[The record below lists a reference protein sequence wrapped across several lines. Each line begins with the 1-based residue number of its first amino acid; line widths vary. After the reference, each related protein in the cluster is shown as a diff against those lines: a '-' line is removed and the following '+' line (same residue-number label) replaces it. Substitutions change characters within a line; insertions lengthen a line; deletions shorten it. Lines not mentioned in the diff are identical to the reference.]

1 VDLGN
6 RADSLSPEDLYRV
19 TDSIV
24 KLQRS
29 VEGRH
34 RSENG
39 NKPLSIS
46 IENACDNAASS
57 IENGEKKSNADIQN
71 KNDGEV
77 EKIVTQFEKEEV
89 AADVIINNLD
99 PSESKKDQAEQLLS
113 QCNHLLSIVAEKAS
127 QKISKFTGQDIQ
139 RLLQIY
145 VITPVQAD
153 VVVDAIGE
161 EVNTRVS
168 ALEIAA
174 STYSGSVQDLVRHA
188 ADSSVEAAT
197 ALSTFS
203 SAEEKLSASFMKG
216 MKSLFDKPGNKE
228 DDETATKTTSSAED
242 VARQVNRAAAS
253 SCKAAARLERVGKGA
268 LINAEKTLRDVE
280 ESAAF
285 ELGRC
290 QELIAAYRR
299 LEFKTGTRKTRYD
312 EERRRDM
319 GKRILTRLFQ

>member
-1 VDLGN
+1 MNLVTPIPLLSTEEIESVSVSSSVDLFCGIIKLGYDQDDYPLLINNLVDLGN

-113 QCNHLLSIVAEKAS
+113 Q
-127 QKISKFTGQDIQ
+127 
-139 RLLQIY
+139 
-145 VITPVQAD
+145 
-153 VVVDAIGE
+153 
-161 EVNTRVS
+161 
-168 ALEIAA
+168 
-174 STYSGSVQDLVRHA
+174 
-188 ADSSVEAAT
+188 
-197 ALSTFS
+197 
-203 SAEEKLSASFMKG
+203 
-216 MKSLFDKPGNKE
+216 
-228 DDETATKTTSSAED
+228 
-242 VARQVNRAAAS
+242 
-253 SCKAAARLERVGKGA
+253 
-268 LINAEKTLRDVE
+268 
-280 ESAAF
+280 
-285 ELGRC
+285 
-290 QELIAAYRR
+290 
-299 LEFKTGTRKTRYD
+299 
-312 EERRRDM
+312 
-319 GKRILTRLFQ
+319 